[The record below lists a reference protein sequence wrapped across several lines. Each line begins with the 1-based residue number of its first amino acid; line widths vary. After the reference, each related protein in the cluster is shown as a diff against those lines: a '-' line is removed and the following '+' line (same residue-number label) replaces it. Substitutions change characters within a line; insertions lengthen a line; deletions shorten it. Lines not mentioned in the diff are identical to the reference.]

1 MNTFKKIKAWYKLA
15 KPHKGYLAGA
25 FITSLLACAV
35 PVIQAIPTAKV
46 TTSLTNLDYSG
57 AIFWLLLG
65 LACTFLYYLLWHFN
79 YVFYYKQSKYGN
91 VYLNQKLFD
100 KIAAASEEG
109 LSKQSIEKIML
120 VATSN
125 IDYVVKFTDYITYQ
139 SCYILQ
145 AFITAVIV
153 CFYNLTIGLIL
164 FGIIV
169 LMFFWN
175 AWIQNRVQK
184 ITNNIFKE
192 RDTLGEEITDIVDSR
207 TYTNQMNLH
216 AHNKQKFLNQVKVV
230 SDRYAHRG
238 QYIVLRRDW
247 TYGILYIIATAL
259 TIWLAVQTGSNE
271 LSLTTYL
278 IIAPYLISLVDY
290 CIAGYA
296 MLYELQR
303 EDVSRLRLETV
314 LNMPS
319 KDLIAFGNN
328 STDKLTQS
336 LIFSNI
342 SFKNVEKGANKTG
355 SVSPCNLEFSPNTI
369 SLIQGVQ
376 NCGKRSLFYMLRRSI
391 TPTTGTITMDGI
403 NINDF
408 NKQTYNHNFS
418 YATSKP
424 YFYSESIFDNLSYV
438 CSSKK
443 KIVKVLKQ
451 LGIYETVKN
460 LSNGLDTN
468 VIKEADQFNA
478 YLLFMLGLARA
489 ILSNSEWIAIY
500 EFPTSL
506 TAKQIAH
513 VKDCLINLKKSCS
526 FIIFSASDLAAD
538 ICDNCYVMAAG
549 HLRKLAKVE
558 G

>member
-1 MNTFKKIKAWYKLA
+1 MNAFKKIKAWYKLA
-15 KPHKGYLAGA
+15 RPHKGYLAGA
-25 FITSLLACAV
+25 FITSLFACTIPIV
-35 PVIQAIPTAKV
+35 QAIPTAKI
-46 TTSLTNLDYSG
+46 TTSLTNMDYSG
-57 AIFWLLLG
+57 AIFWLLVG
-65 LACTFLYYLLWHFN
+65 LACTFLCYWFWHLN
-79 YVFYYKQSKYGN
+79 YVFFYKQSKYGN
-91 VYLNQKLFD
+91 VYLNKKLFD
-100 KIAAASEEG
+100 KIATATEEG

-120 VATSN
+120 VTSSN
-125 IDYVVKFTDYITYQ
+125 IDYVVKFTDYISYQ
-139 SCYILQ
+139 TCYILQ
-145 AFITAVIV
+145 AIVSAIIV

-164 FGIIV
+164 FAIIV

-175 AWIQNRVQK
+175 EWIQNRVQK

-192 RDTLGEEITDIVDSR
+192 RDTLGEQITDIIDSR

-216 AHNKQKFLNQVKVV
+216 AKNKQKFLSQVKVV

-259 TIWLAVQTGSNE
+259 TIWLAVQTGSHE
-271 LSLTTYL
+271 LTLTTYL
-278 IIAPYLISLVDY
+278 IIAPYLTGLVDH

-319 KDLIAFGNN
+319 QDLISFGNN
-328 STDKLTQS
+328 TTDALTKS

-342 SFKNVEKGANKTG
+342 TYKNVDKGANKTG
-355 SVSPCNLEFSPNTI
+355 SVNLCNLEFAPNTI

-376 NCGKRSLFYMLRRSI
+376 HCGKRSLFYMLRRSI

-403 NINDF
+403 NISDF

-424 YFYSESIFDNLSYV
+424 YFYSESILDNLSYV
-438 CSSKK
+438 CGSKK

-451 LGIYETVKN
+451 LSIYETVIN

-468 VIKEADQFNA
+468 IIKEADQFNP

-489 ILSNSEWIAIY
+489 ILSASEWIAIY

-506 TAKQIAH
+506 TPKQIAH
-513 VKDCLINLKKSCS
+513 IKECFVELKKRHSI
-526 FIIFSASDLAAD
+526 IIFCASNTVID

-549 HLRKLAKVE
+549 HIRKLEKVE